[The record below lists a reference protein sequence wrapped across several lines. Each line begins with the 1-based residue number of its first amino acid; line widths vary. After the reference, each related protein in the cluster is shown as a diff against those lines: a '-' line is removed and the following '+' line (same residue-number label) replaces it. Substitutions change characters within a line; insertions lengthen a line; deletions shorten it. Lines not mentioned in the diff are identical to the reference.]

1 MDYVV
6 HSILAS
12 EPHAPYMRLSLY
24 VHLALTPAAAAEKQL
39 TVSVVG
45 ASISAG
51 IGAEDAPAWV
61 DRLEQYLKDTYG
73 KVAGVN
79 ITVNNGAVPGT
90 TSAYMAACVNLHV
103 PRDADIIIVEYS
115 VNDDSNVY
123 PPMDNPIRWDCPTI
137 YTVYLLHT
145 LVPQAQSTLF
155 WTSGLLKILCMP
167 FG

>member
-1 MDYVV
+1 LHLRLAGYAVIQPQDKPPFTSTHVSTCACYV
-6 HSILAS
+6 AS
-12 EPHAPYMRLSLY
+12 
-24 VHLALTPAAAAEKQL
+24 TPAAAAAAEKQL

-115 VNDDSNVY
+115 VNDDWQVY
-123 PPMDNPIRWDCPTI
+123 PPMDNPVRCARG
-137 YTVYLLHT
+137 VGRLSLL
-145 LVPQAQSTLF
+145 
-155 WTSGLLKILCMP
+155 
-167 FG
+167 